1 MVMREKSDLAY
12 DRERCERIWQRV
24 APELEPY
31 PQMRTSDGA
40 GAMQMAGAEEN
51 PCCMGTA
58 AEVSLEVLA
67 GFIEQELSACS
78 TYRTLARRVN
88 GEARNIFSHLAEEKS
103 SAASRQMAAYYL
115 VTGEC
120 YRPPISVSSGERL
133 AYCPMLRRQYHEEAC
148 GGFNYARAADETT
161 DTCLAALW
169 REMSE
174 SAYHAAEVILKL
186 RAKKM
191 C

>member
-12 DRERCERIWQRV
+12 DCERCERIWQRV

-31 PQMRTSDGA
+31 PQMRTSDGT

-58 AEVSLEVLA
+58 AEVSLEVLV
-67 GFIEQELSACS
+67 GFIEQELSSCT
-78 TYRTLARRVN
+78 TYRALMRCVNGDARR
-88 GEARNIFSHLAEEKS
+88 IFSRLAEEKS
-103 SAASRQMAAYYL
+103 SAASQQMAAYYL
-115 VTGEC
+115 ITGEC
-120 YRPPISVSSGERL
+120 YRPAIASMGSERL

-148 GGFNYARAADETT
+148 SGFNYARAADETT

-169 REMSE
+169 RELSE
-174 SAYHAAEVILKL
+174 SAYHAAEQLL
-186 RAKKM
+186 RLLAKKM